1 MQTVTVSEQGQV
13 VIPIDI
19 RKQLGISAGSQ
30 LNLILENSGLRVE
43 VIQRVQPTRPE
54 DGYGLLV
61 CKEPG
66 ERHLADFD
74 VAQAM
79 RDAE

>member
-13 VIPIDI
+13 IIPIKI
-19 RKQLGISAGSQ
+19 RKQLDITACTQ
-30 LNLILENSGLRVE
+30 LILILENAGLRVE
-43 VIQRVQPTRPE
+43 LQKRIQQTRAE
-54 DGYGLLV
+54 DGYGLLI

-74 VAQAM
+74 VAHIVSP
-79 RDAE
+79 EY

>member
-13 VIPIDI
+13 IIPIDI
-19 RKQLGISAGSQ
+19 RKQLGITAGSQ
-30 LNLILENSGLRVE
+30 LNLILENAGLRVE
-43 VIQRVQPTRPE
+43 VQKSIQPTHPE
-54 DGYGLLV
+54 DGYGLLI

-74 VAQAM
+74 VAHIVSP
-79 RDAE
+79 EY